1 MSRLTP
7 EREADIEAA
16 FDTSQYWVEGDEVF
30 AELRALRAE
39 LAEATAERDRLVQ
52 RDSCLLAD
60 AADAMG
66 IVRKSDGAPLVLS
79 WTQALLEMRELRE
92 SRDESDGEA
101 IELGSGL
108 SRA

>member
-39 LAEATAERDRLVQ
+39 LAEATAERDRSVPECQ
-52 RDSCLLAD
+52 Y
-60 AADAMG
+60 
-66 IVRKSDGAPLVLS
+66 V
-79 WTQALLEMRELRE
+79 
-92 SRDESDGEA
+92 
-101 IELGSGL
+101 ELGSRGHHQVG
-108 SRA
+108 